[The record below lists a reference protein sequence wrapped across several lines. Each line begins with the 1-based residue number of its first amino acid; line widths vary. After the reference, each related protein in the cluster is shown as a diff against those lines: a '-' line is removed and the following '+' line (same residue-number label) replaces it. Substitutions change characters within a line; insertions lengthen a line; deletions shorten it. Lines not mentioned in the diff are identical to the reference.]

1 MKQNNNQMMMA
12 FIDEKVKNLI
22 NLVEEYN
29 HPYKKEI
36 IELNEKK
43 PMLLFNAVNMIF
55 ILYAN
60 ILFEENSIRVE
71 QCRKGLA
78 DLIKKDKYVK
88 EVIATYMEYVKAE
101 DLLENKKLTHEDI
114 KRKNRLLMTIF
125 NNLLDIE
132 NN

>member
-36 IELNEKK
+36 IELNEKN

-60 ILFEENSIRVE
+60 ILFEENSIRLE

-78 DLIKKDKYVK
+78 
-88 EVIATYMEYVKAE
+88 E
-101 DLLENKKLTHEDI
+101 
-114 KRKNRLLMTIF
+114 
-125 NNLLDIE
+125 
-132 NN
+132 